1 MYKARNR
8 VRRPSSRLSLVI
20 LEKSPDVSRPPV
32 IYILIIGGSVAER
45 FGHQTCNLE
54 FAGS

>member
-20 LEKSPDVSRPPV
+20 LEKSPDVSRPPL